1 MGIINR
7 KRLMSE
13 ETITPETDKEEWHL
27 SRKMTVF
34 QAEFARELEI
44 ERNEALARCE
54 RMDKAIRLFAEMRQW
69 LAMDKYIAG
78 YMMAEKENLDAIESA
93 RIDPSLIQHNA

>member
-1 MGIINR
+1 M
-7 KRLMSE
+7 K
-13 ETITPETDKEEWHL
+13 TITPETDNEEWHL
-27 SRKMTVF
+27 SKNMTVV

-54 RMDKAIRLFAEMRQW
+54 RMEKAIQLFSEIRQW

-78 YMMAEKENLDAIESA
+78 YMMAEKDSLDSIEQA
-93 RIDPSLIQHNA
+93 RIDPPFIQHNAKHIHPDSTP